1 MRRLSVIAGLLLCA
15 VPVAAQAQVRLTE
28 PTGSQIDS
36 FYQAERADTLS
47 TAVVTGYSRT
57 TVRRVTGSVAVL
69 GGDVFAGK
77 PAVALDALMAGE
89 VAGVAVRATSGQP
102 GTQAKIRIR
111 GTSNLSGNS
120 EPLWVV
126 DGVPVQNE
134 SGLSGAQLAAGGVDD
149 IFFGGIGHIDPN
161 DIENV
166 TILKDCIAY
175 VDRNGHEEAL
185 AAMKAE
191 GIRLA

>member
-28 PTGSQIDS
+28 PTESQIDS

-111 GTSNLSGNS
+111 GTSKS
-120 EPLWVV
+120 
-126 DGVPVQNE
+126 Q
-134 SGLSGAQLAAGGVDD
+134 
-149 IFFGGIGHIDPN
+149 
-161 DIENV
+161 
-166 TILKDCIAY
+166 
-175 VDRNGHEEAL
+175 
-185 AAMKAE
+185 
-191 GIRLA
+191 